1 MPRVIRK
8 ECYMYDVLVYLF
20 ENCQQAELADDRE
33 RVAQKLSA
41 AGFED
46 SDISEALHWL
56 AGVLHAPQ
64 RRGGGMPD
72 PRSELPR
79 VRAA

>member
-1 MPRVIRK
+1 
-8 ECYMYDVLVYLF
+8 MYDVLVYLF

-33 RVAQKLSA
+33 RVARKLSA

-46 SDISEALHWL
+46 SDITEALHWL

-64 RRGGGMPD
+64 RRGGD
-72 PRSELPR
+72 FARLAQELPR
-79 VRAA
+79 VRTA